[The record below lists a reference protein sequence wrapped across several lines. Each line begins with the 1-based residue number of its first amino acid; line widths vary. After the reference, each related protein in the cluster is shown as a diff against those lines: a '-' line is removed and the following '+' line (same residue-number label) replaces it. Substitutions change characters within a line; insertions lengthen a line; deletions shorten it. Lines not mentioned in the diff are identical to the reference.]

1 MRTRSAPS
9 LTYDNWWIVGLS
21 APLAVLNVLALTVTL
36 RGTGASFTFAL
47 IALLLLIGEFVVFWG
62 FTAPVNRATD
72 NWTMLPGNLEQ
83 LRANGNIPTQR
94 ELLSMCW
101 RWARSLCLFSTGA
114 LCPINSA

>member
-9 LTYDNWWIVGLS
+9 LTYDNWWIVGLG

-47 IALLLLIGEFVVFWG
+47 IALLLLIGELVVFWASPRRS
-62 FTAPVNRATD
+62 TARPIIGRCCQEIGSSYA
-72 NWTMLPGNLEQ
+72 
-83 LRANGNIPTQR
+83 RNGNIPTQR
-94 ELLSMCW
+94 GLFSMCW